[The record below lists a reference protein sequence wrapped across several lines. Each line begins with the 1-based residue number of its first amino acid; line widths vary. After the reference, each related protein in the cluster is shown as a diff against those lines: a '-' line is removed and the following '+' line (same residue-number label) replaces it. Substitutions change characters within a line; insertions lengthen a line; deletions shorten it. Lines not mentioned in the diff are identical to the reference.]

1 MARLHVQ
8 ARAAGQCDSHCVVID
23 GHDLHHADDT
33 NPAGYQQLTTNNYNK
48 TLCKNTNLLEK
59 QRRCMAAPC
68 TRSYA

>member
-33 NPAGYQQLTTNNYNK
+33 NPAGYQQLTIK
-48 TLCKNTNLLEK
+48 KI
-59 QRRCMAAPC
+59 
-68 TRSYA
+68 